1 MGIKKKIFLAFS
13 CGILIITLLSY
24 AFIFILFRQG
34 YETEIM
40 RYQKSAVSMN
50 SNMVESFLDSIRQT
64 SLRIIGDEA
73 IGIYLSTGQVTDA
86 LEQIKIQQSIT
97 NQFSHY
103 STDQILGSS
112 LYLKNT
118 LFLNDHL
125 PISEFFRSETLN
137 TNPFV
142 SSSNIFADTEVKKED
157 WYLQLMESGKRSRI
171 FLDPQTNNFCFA
183 QIIHNNYYTGP
194 YSKEGQGVMV
204 ISIASKDLARTFAL
218 EPISVNSG
226 YAIFTSQQEL
236 LFSSNVQEALY
247 QEACDRFMARK
258 AFGGEIVALNNQR
271 YVMSLN
277 SLERYDLKILFLTP
291 YQDIQS
297 QLNHL
302 MRFYLLFVLMIF
314 LVLMAGIYLI
324 SNRFTRPIIRMAK
337 TISTIHDTRNFSVD
351 TLHFSKDKEIVM
363 LCDSFSQLI
372 THNNQLIR
380 DIQTQTEQQK
390 RSELRALQAQI
401 NPHFIFNAM
410 DIVNWMAL
418 SKNEDSIAEIVSSI
432 ANLMRYSIADPDKL
446 VPVLSELENIQEYIN
461 IQQLRHT
468 QKLMLDIDTT
478 EDLNSVYI
486 PKFTLQPLIENSIS
500 HGLVES
506 GQDLHIQ
513 VHIYRSSHGVII
525 DITDD
530 GVGCDAGELNK
541 FLDHSGDTSLKVSNG
556 FGIRN
561 INERIRL
568 NFKGESGLTY
578 RKNSA
583 GVLTA
588 RITFDNN

>member
-1 MGIKKKIFLAFS
+1 
-13 CGILIITLLSY
+13 
-24 AFIFILFRQG
+24 
-34 YETEIM
+34 
-40 RYQKSAVSMN
+40 MN

-461 IQQLRHT
+461 IQQLRHS

-583 GVLTA
+583 GILTA

>member
-13 CGILIITLLSY
+13 CGILVITLLSY

-461 IQQLRHT
+461 IQQLRHS
-468 QKLMLDIDTT
+468 QKLMLDIETT

-506 GQDLHIQ
+506 DQDLHIQ

>member
-13 CGILIITLLSY
+13 CGILVITLLSY

-461 IQQLRHT
+461 IQQLRHS

-513 VHIYRSSHGVII
+513 VHICRSSHGVII

>member
-13 CGILIITLLSY
+13 CGILVITLLSY

-118 LFLNDHL
+118 LFLNDRL
-125 PISEFFRSETLN
+125 PISDFFRSETLN

-142 SSSNIFADTEVKKED
+142 STSNIFADTEVKKED

-218 EPISVNSG
+218 EPISDNSG
-226 YAIFTSQQEL
+226 YAIFSSQQEL
-236 LFSSNVQEALY
+236 LFSSNAQESLY
-247 QEACDRFMARK
+247 LEACDRFMARK
-258 AFGGEIVALNNQR
+258 SFGGEIVALDNQR

-297 QLNHL
+297 QLSHL

-324 SNRFTRPIIRMAK
+324 SNRFTRPIIRLAK
-337 TISTIHDTRNFSVD
+337 TISSIHDTRNFSLD
-351 TLHFSKDKEIVM
+351 TLHFTKDKEIVM

-432 ANLMRYSIADPDKL
+432 ANLMRYSITDPDKL

-506 GQDLHIQ
+506 DQDLHIQ

-530 GVGCDAGELNK
+530 GAGCDAGELNK
-541 FLDHSGDTSLKVSNG
+541 FLEHSGDTSLKVSNG

>member
-13 CGILIITLLSY
+13 CGILVITLLSY

-118 LFLNDHL
+118 LFLNDRL

-461 IQQLRHT
+461 IQQLRHS

-513 VHIYRSSHGVII
+513 VHICRSSHGVII

>member
-13 CGILIITLLSY
+13 CGILVITLLSY

-118 LFLNDHL
+118 LFLNDRL

-314 LVLMAGIYLI
+314 LVLMAGIYMI

-432 ANLMRYSIADPDKL
+432 ANLMRYSITDPDKL

-461 IQQLRHT
+461 IQQLRHS

-583 GVLTA
+583 GILTA

>member
-13 CGILIITLLSY
+13 CGILVITLLSY

-40 RYQKSAVSMN
+40 RYQKSAVTMN

-73 IGIYLSTGQVTDA
+73 IGIYLSTGTVKDS
-86 LEQIKIQQSIT
+86 LEKIKIRQSIT

-103 STDQILGSS
+103 STGQILGSS

-118 LFLNDHL
+118 LFLNDSL
-125 PISEFFRSETLN
+125 PIAEFFDSQTLN

-142 SSSNIFADTEVKKED
+142 SSSNIFSDTEVKKES
-157 WYLQLMESGKRSRI
+157 WYLQLIESGKRSRI
-171 FLDPQTNNFCFA
+171 FLDPETKNFCFA

-204 ISIASKDLARTFAL
+204 ISIAAKDLARTFSL
-218 EPISVNSG
+218 DPISDNSG

-236 LFSSNVQEALY
+236 LFLSNAQKSLY
-247 QEACDRFMARK
+247 LEACDRFMARQ
-258 AFGGEIVALNNQR
+258 AFGGEIVTLDNQR

-277 SLERYDLKILFLTP
+277 SLQRYDLKILFLTP
-291 YQDIQS
+291 YRDIQT
-297 QLNHL
+297 QLSHL
-302 MRFYLLFVLMIF
+302 MRFYLLFVFLIF
-314 LVLMAGIYLI
+314 LLLMAGIYLI
-324 SNRFTRPIIRMAK
+324 SNRFTRPIIRMAQ

-372 THNNQLIR
+372 SHNNQLIQ
-380 DIQTQTEQQK
+380 DIQEQTEQQK

-418 SKNEDSIAEIVSSI
+418 SKNEDEIAEIVSSI
-432 ANLMRYSIADPDKL
+432 ANLMRYSITEPDKL
-446 VPVLSELENIQEYIN
+446 VPVSSELQNIQEYIN
-461 IQQLRHT
+461 IQQLRHS
-468 QKLMLDIDTT
+468 QNLVLDVDAT
-478 EDLNSVYI
+478 EDLNTVYI

-506 GQDLHIQ
+506 KKDLHIL
-513 VHIYRSSHGVII
+513 VHIYRSSRTVII

-541 FLDHSGDTSLKVSNG
+541 FLDHSEDTALKVSNG

-568 NFKGESGLTY
+568 NFKGASGLTY
-578 RKNSA
+578 RKER
-583 GVLTA
+583 GILTA
-588 RITFDNN
+588 RITFETP

>member
-1 MGIKKKIFLAFS
+1 
-13 CGILIITLLSY
+13 
-24 AFIFILFRQG
+24 
-34 YETEIM
+34 M

-461 IQQLRHT
+461 IQQLRHS

>member
-13 CGILIITLLSY
+13 GGIFVITLLSY
-24 AFIFILFRQG
+24 SFIFILFRQG

-73 IGIYLSTGQVTDA
+73 IGIYLSTGTVTDS
-86 LEQIKIQQSIT
+86 LEKINIRRSIT

-118 LFLNDHL
+118 LFINDSL
-125 PISEFFRSETLN
+125 PIADFFDSRTLN

-142 SSSNIFADTEVKKED
+142 SSSNIFSDTEVKTAD

-171 FLDPQTNNFCFA
+171 FLDPETNNFCFA

-194 YSKEGQGVMV
+194 YTKSGQGVMV
-204 ISIASKDLARTFAL
+204 ISIASKDLSRTFSL
-218 EPISVNSG
+218 EPISDNSG

-236 LFSSNVQEALY
+236 LFLSNDQKNLY
-247 QEACDRFMARK
+247 LEACDRFMARK
-258 AFGGEIVALNNQR
+258 AFGGETVTLGGQR

-291 YQDIQS
+291 YRDIQT
-297 QLNHL
+297 QLSHL
-302 MRFYLLFVLMIF
+302 MRFYLLFVLLIF
-314 LVLMAGIYLI
+314 FILMAGIYLI
-324 SNRFTRPIIRMAK
+324 SNRFTRPIIRMAQ
-337 TISTIHDTRNFSVD
+337 TISTIHDTRNFSVEA
-351 TLHFSKDKEIVM
+351 LHFSKDKEIVM

-418 SKNEDSIAEIVSSI
+418 SKNEDDIAEIVSSI
-432 ANLMRYSIADPDKL
+432 ANLMRYSITEPDKL
-446 VPVLSELENIQEYIN
+446 VPVLSELQNIQEYIN
-461 IQQLRHT
+461 IQQLRHS
-468 QKLMLDIDTT
+468 QKLILKIDTA

-500 HGLVES
+500 HGLVEC
-506 GQDLHIQ
+506 GRDLHIQ
-513 VHIYRSSHGVII
+513 VHVYRSAHAVII

-530 GVGCDAGELNK
+530 GVGCDALELNK
-541 FLDHSGDTSLKVSNG
+541 FLDHSEDTSLKVSNG

-568 NFKGESGLTY
+568 NFKGESGLIY
-578 RKNSA
+578 RRDSA
-583 GVLTA
+583 GILTA

>member
-13 CGILIITLLSY
+13 CGILVITLLSY

-125 PISEFFRSETLN
+125 PISKFFRSETLN

-194 YSKEGQGVMV
+194 YSKEGQGIMV

-314 LVLMAGIYLI
+314 LVLMGGIYLI

-432 ANLMRYSIADPDKL
+432 ANLMRYSITDPDKL

-461 IQQLRHT
+461 IQQLRHS

-506 GQDLHIQ
+506 DQDLHIQ

-561 INERIRL
+561 INERIQL

>member
-13 CGILIITLLSY
+13 CGILVITLLSY

-118 LFLNDHL
+118 LFLNDRL